1 MPHLIPSVEFL
12 DDLEQLRNE
21 KSVRRN
27 VASKLCL
34 LGKNP
39 LDPGLNIERI
49 INDSSAWAVRLDIRH
64 RISFE
69 PTKYLLSGSPDWS
82 APIRLLRMIRNK
94 DLYSARPIAK

>member
-1 MPHLIPSVEFL
+1 MPQLIPSAEFL
-12 DDLEQLRNE
+12 EDLEQLKNE
-21 KSVRRN
+21 KTLRKAI
-27 VASKLCL
+27 ASKLFL

-39 LDPGLNIERI
+39 LDPGINIERI

-69 PTKYLLSGSPDWS
+69 PTKYLLSGSPDWT
-82 APIRLLRMIRNK
+82 APIRLLRVIRTE